1 MYYQQQIS
9 GHCLILSSDALW
21 LQQSYVEDS
30 WLNQDWLQGD
40 LCQASRHGYHCRIW
54 QAKKGCSPITYILN
68 LYRSADHGLR
78 HMWSFASYLDDIDLS
93 MYFAKRSES
102 FKLFATRFMQLCHHY
117 LYPDR
122 HCYVHNKQFE
132 NNELAHAA
140 LLTDLIQKTPLKN
153 FPIVYKGQEI
163 SITHME
169 AICLPGI
176 SDGKTAKLIGR
187 DTGLSY
193 RTVEKHVEFKE
204 KFLFSLAL
212 TLFICLSV
220 VGIVAAKIRLYQ
232 NLKNDSG
239 YAVVWVFDL
248 TVICINQHSYYDA
261 QSSIS
266 SIMKGHNYFLLAFF
280 SLLQFVPTGQ
290 TRFCAK
296 ATVVG

>member
-1 MYYQQQIS
+1 MIQQDINKAYQYACDVRPKIYKVCAPLFASAPVRAVMYYQQQIS

-122 HCYVHNKQFE
+122 HC
-132 NNELAHAA
+132 
-140 LLTDLIQKTPLKN
+140 
-153 FPIVYKGQEI
+153 
-163 SITHME
+163 
-169 AICLPGI
+169 
-176 SDGKTAKLIGR
+176 
-187 DTGLSY
+187 
-193 RTVEKHVEFKE
+193 
-204 KFLFSLAL
+204 
-212 TLFICLSV
+212 
-220 VGIVAAKIRLYQ
+220 
-232 NLKNDSG
+232 
-239 YAVVWVFDL
+239 
-248 TVICINQHSYYDA
+248 
-261 QSSIS
+261 
-266 SIMKGHNYFLLAFF
+266 
-280 SLLQFVPTGQ
+280 
-290 TRFCAK
+290 
-296 ATVVG
+296 